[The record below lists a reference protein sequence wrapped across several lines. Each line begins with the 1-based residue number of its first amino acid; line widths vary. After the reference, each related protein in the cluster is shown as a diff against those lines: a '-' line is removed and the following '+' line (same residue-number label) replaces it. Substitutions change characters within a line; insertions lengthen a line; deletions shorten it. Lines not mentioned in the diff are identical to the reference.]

1 MYKKDK
7 LTHPEM
13 PPLNPSEFDQ
23 LRKDIIIPDVRNLD
37 YSEFK
42 SQIEAHFKETTVN
55 DLEGFDSFPSHD
67 IILGCQNYVDNLIS
81 KNGIGGLQI
90 FEHDYGYYKK
100 ICPGITYTTTEN
112 LVPGKPLLIAMP
124 FPGHL
129 GIHRQMT
136 EILQIC
142 TDKCID
148 VHLDC
153 AWLTSAFDIN
163 FNFDQPCIKS
173 FAMSFSKAYGLH
185 WNKIG
190 LRWSRTR
197 DQTDS
202 ITILNN
208 SSAIS
213 KANLYVA
220 TRYMQ
225 KFSIDHLVKK
235 YKTQYLDICKDLKLR
250 PINIIHACFSLDRKF
265 LYGMK
270 KFFI

>member
-1 MYKKDK
+1 MFPMYLFILKKESK
-7 LTHPEM
+7 AL
-13 PPLNPSEFDQ
+13 Q
-23 LRKDIIIPDVRNLD
+23 RLRALLRFWIKKVVFMNRMFWG
-37 YSEFK
+37 FK
-42 SQIEAHFKETTVN
+42 WNSPF
-55 DLEGFDSFPSHD
+55 
-67 IILGCQNYVDNLIS
+67 
-81 KNGIGGLQI
+81 
-90 FEHDYGYYKK
+90 
-100 ICPGITYTTTEN
+100 
-112 LVPGKPLLIAMP
+112 PLLIAMP

-173 FAMSFSKAYGLH
+173 FAMSFSKAYDLH

-190 LRWSRTR
+190 LRWSRTC

-235 YKTQYLDICKDLKLR
+235 YKTQ
-250 PINIIHACFSLDRKF
+250 
-265 LYGMK
+265 
-270 KFFI
+270 

>member
-1 MYKKDK
+1 
-7 LTHPEM
+7 
-13 PPLNPSEFDQ
+13 
-23 LRKDIIIPDVRNLD
+23 
-37 YSEFK
+37 
-42 SQIEAHFKETTVN
+42 
-55 DLEGFDSFPSHD
+55 
-67 IILGCQNYVDNLIS
+67 
-81 KNGIGGLQI
+81 
-90 FEHDYGYYKK
+90 
-100 ICPGITYTTTEN
+100 
-112 LVPGKPLLIAMP
+112 
-124 FPGHL
+124 
-129 GIHRQMT
+129 MT

-250 PINIIHACFSLDRKF
+250 PSNIIHACFSLDRKF